1 MLIDLATAKC
11 QLEGCGGPVSGV
23 CINALEF
30 DECPD
35 VIAGDAEIITP
46 EAAAI
51 ETAEAQASPLAT
63 NVGDSLDASRCDS
76 MLRRTGAHLIGIV
89 AGPEAGKTTLVATI
103 YEMLYRGIIEDLG
116 FAGSE
121 TLRGYEERA
130 FMSRLA
136 SNSPKPDTERTK
148 FREKLSFTHLRI
160 ARGEERFDA
169 LFSDR
174 SGEHFDNVINKPADI
189 AAFEE
194 LARADRLWIV
204 VDLKQLKED
213 GHVLK
218 AHLRRV
224 VMAMAASNL
233 FDGKHVAVVATKA
246 DLFVEQEDLDAITAS
261 VTAFAQQLFGLMG
274 GEQLSTELNIVSCR
288 PKKGEFNFGVGIA
301 GLIESLFS
309 EEETGECIMHFPMP
323 SVPSELDKIMLR
335 LDNAR

>member
-1 MLIDLATAKC
+1 MSIDLANAKC
-11 QLEGCGGPVSGV
+11 QLKGCGGPVSGV

-35 VIAGDAEIITP
+35 IIAGDAEIIALD
-46 EAAAI
+46 AAAV
-51 ETAEAQASPLAT
+51 ETAEVQPSPLAT
-63 NVGDSLDASRCDS
+63 NVGDSLDADRCDTV
-76 MLRRTGAHLIGIV
+76 LRRTGAHLIGIV

-103 YEMLYRGIIEDLG
+103 YEMLHRGMIDNLG

-130 FMSRLA
+130 FLSRLA
-136 SNSPKPDTERTK
+136 SNSSKPDTERTK

-160 ARGEERFDA
+160 AKGEERFDA

-174 SGEHFDNVINKPADI
+174 SGEHFDNVVNKPADI
-189 AAFEE
+189 SGFEE

-204 VDLKQLKED
+204 VDLQQLKED

-224 VMAMAASNL
+224 VMAMAASDL

-246 DLFVEQEDLDAITAS
+246 DLFVQPEDLDAITAS
-261 VTAFAQQLFGLMG
+261 VTAFAQQLSSLMG
-274 GEQLSTELNIVSCR
+274 GYQLSIELNIVSCR
-288 PKKGEFNFGVGIA
+288 PKKGEFAFGLGIA
-301 GLIESLFS
+301 GLMEGLFS
-309 EEETGECIMHFPMP
+309 EEEIGECRMLFPMP
-323 SVPSELDKIMLR
+323 AGPSELDKIMLR
-335 LDNAR
+335 LENAQ